1 MCPRSAP
8 RADVTAADAPSA
20 RAAEE
25 KALKEWKAPEV
36 NKVTEM
42 GKSRETSS
50 EKALRRWNQAID
62 KAAKYQDAETAKR

>member
-8 RADVTAADAPSA
+8 RADVTAADALSA

-36 NKVTEM
+36 KKVTEM
-42 GKSRETSS
+42 GRSRETSS
-50 EKALRRWNQAID
+50 EKAPRRWNQAID
-62 KAAKYQDAETAKR
+62 KAAKNQDAETAER